1 MLDFIKTK
9 GFHDTCENYCP
20 DVVYDYLKNQGWW
33 EHLFHRG
40 MAEQLMDYVQENP
53 GTAMITGAAIVGG
66 AVFGSAY
73 AMQKI
78 KAKSSS
84 DSKDEIKAVVEDTGQ
99 GLLISSSSVHTV
111 QVDHIE
117 ENRDD
122 VQELKDTIVQ
132 PIAQPKQLPV
142 TTILSKAF
150 DFIKENFGEQ
160 HSVLAQRLDL
170 QESSIA
176 QFKLL
181 PGVAKLKSQF
191 MQQVVNGHQRGKAL
205 AILGLPQDGS
215 YPQDDRHYLALAEA
229 IGMPSPKEDKGVRI
243 HVGF

>member
-53 GTAMITGAAIVGG
+53 GTAIITGAAIVGG

-84 DSKDEIKAVVEDTGQ
+84 EDEIKAVVKDTS
-99 GLLISSSSVHTV
+99 LDLIPSSSHTV

-117 ENRDD
+117 ENNGLDS
-122 VQELKDTIVQ
+122 VEELEDTIVQ
-132 PIAQPKQLPV
+132 PIAQPKLLPV
-142 TTILSKAF
+142 NTILSKAF
-150 DFIKENFGEQ
+150 DFIKAHFGEQ
-160 HSVLAQRLDL
+160 HSELARQLDL
-170 QESSIA
+170 PENSIA

-181 PGVAKLKSQF
+181 PGVAKLKIQF
-191 MQQVVNGHQRGKAL
+191 MQQVVSGSSQQRRAL
-205 AILGLPQDGS
+205 AILGLPEDGR
-215 YPQDDRHYLALAEA
+215 YPEDDRHYLALAEA

-243 HVGF
+243 HVGY